1 MIIPLISPYIP
12 PTTIIFGIFFWLYLP
27 NILIRINIASDI
39 KYQEILNY
47 LTQNYQTADLASTA
61 DTIHFSKQ
69 YVCRIVKEKTGKTF
83 NSLLMNIR
91 LDKAAQY
98 LNETDLTL
106 ENIGY
111 LCGFTAASHF
121 SKLFKQRFGCPP
133 SAYRKNIK

>member
-1 MIIPLISPYIP
+1 M
-12 PTTIIFGIFFWLYLP
+12 
-27 NILIRINIASDI
+27 
-39 KYQEILNY
+39 
-47 LTQNYQTADLASTA
+47 QNR
-61 DTIHFSKQ
+61 K
-69 YVCRIVKEKTGKTF
+69 RKTGKTF

-121 SKLFKQRFGCPP
+121 SKLFKQRFRMSPLLP
-133 SAYRKNIK
+133 IEKI